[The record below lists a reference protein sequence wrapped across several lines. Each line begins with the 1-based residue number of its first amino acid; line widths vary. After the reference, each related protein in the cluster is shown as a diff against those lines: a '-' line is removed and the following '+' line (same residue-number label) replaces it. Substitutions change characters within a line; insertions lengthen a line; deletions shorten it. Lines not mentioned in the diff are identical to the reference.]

1 MILRIFVHTFRRLLA
16 PFTLFSLMPLFT
28 FAQEN
33 LLHVDP
39 KSMVFQEAVTPVM
52 ERLTGMHHNLLI
64 LITVITIF
72 VLALLIYVCIR
83 FSAKNNPVPSKTTHN
98 VTVEVVWTVIPILI
112 LLVIAVPS
120 LRLHYFMEDIPKAD
134 ITLKAQGHQWY
145 WGYTYPD
152 QGITFESRML
162 SDEDLKNHSKPVRL
176 LTTDNPVVV
185 PVNKVV
191 RVEVTGADVIHAW
204 AMPAFGV
211 KTDAIPGRLNETW
224 FKATKE
230 GIYYGQCS
238 ELCGV
243 DHGFMPIE
251 VHVVSQEKYDAWVA
265 EAKVKFGALE
275 NQGKPEQ
282 ILAINQ

>member
-1 MILRIFVHTFRRLLA
+1 MHTLRRLFA
-16 PFTLFSLMPLFT
+16 PFAFFSLMPLVAL
-28 FAQEN
+28 AQEN

-39 KSMVFQEAVTPVM
+39 KRMVFQEAVTPVM
-52 ERLTGMHHNLLI
+52 ERLNHMHHNLLI

-72 VLALLIYVCIR
+72 VLSLLVYVCIR
-83 FSAKNNPVPSKTTHN
+83 FSAKNNPNPSKTTHN
-98 VTVEVVWTVIPILI
+98 VAVEVVWTVVPILI
-112 LLVIAVPS
+112 LVAISIPS
-120 LRLHYFMEDIPKAD
+120 LKLHYFMDVVPKAD
-134 ITLKAQGHQWY
+134 MTLKVQGNQWY
-145 WGYTYPD
+145 WTYSYPD
-152 QGITFESRML
+152 NGITFESRML
-162 SDEDLKNHSKPVRL
+162 GDEDLKKHPNPVRL
-176 LTTDNPVVV
+176 LSTDNPVIV

-224 FKATKE
+224 FQATKE